1 MAVARSLGDLWSY
14 SATHNDYVVS
24 PVPDT
29 FCFDL
34 DPTYHKCLILA
45 TDGLWNVMS
54 VNECVEIVRKT
65 DCETHEL
72 TNNGQHISKQRQ
84 SENSLAQPFVNP
96 SQRLVQTAI
105 QRCCE
110 KLIRAD
116 NTTCITI
123 MLDLPNNLN
132 EASIDK
138 NKKSNNFQIAKST

>member
-1 MAVARSLGDLWSY
+1 
-14 SATHNDYVVS
+14 
-24 PVPDT
+24 
-29 FCFDL
+29 
-34 DPTYHKCLILA
+34 
-45 TDGLWNVMS
+45 MS

-72 TNNGQHISKQRQ
+72 TNNGQHVSKQRQ

-132 EASIDK
+132 ETSIDK
-138 NKKSNNFQIAKST
+138 NQTKSKY